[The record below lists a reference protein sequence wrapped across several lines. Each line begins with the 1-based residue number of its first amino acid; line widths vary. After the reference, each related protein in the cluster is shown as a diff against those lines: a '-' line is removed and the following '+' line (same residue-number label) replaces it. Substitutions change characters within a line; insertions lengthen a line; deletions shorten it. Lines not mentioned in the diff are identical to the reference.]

1 MGVRGRRKRDLSD
14 EPTLLK
20 DVQSIIDNAIEKG
33 YVKDYEVNIEKV
45 VENEGII
52 LEKDYEMES
61 SKSGSLSMDK
71 EQGKWVIRVNGKH
84 HIKRQRFTIAHE
96 FAHYCLHKDEKGSF
110 VDEEIYFRKD
120 HESSIEYNA
129 DVFASEI
136 LMPKS
141 LFERAIRVDGIKSI
155 KELSE
160 RFNVSTMAITIRAE
174 KLGFKTKSHEK

>member
-1 MGVRGRRKRDLSD
+1 MGVRGRRKREFPD

-33 YVKDYEVNIEKV
+33 FLKNYEVDIEQIV
-45 VENEGII
+45 RNEGII
-52 LEKDYEMES
+52 LEKDFEMES
-61 SKSGSLSMDK
+61 SKSGSLSKDK
-71 EQGKWVIRVNGKH
+71 KIGKWVIRVNGKH

-96 FAHYCLHKDEKGSF
+96 FAHYCLHKDEQGSF

-136 LMPKS
+136 LMPKT
-141 LFERAIRVDGIKSI
+141 LFEKAINEAKIKKI
-155 KELSE
+155 KELSDI
-160 RFNVSTMAITIRAE
+160 FNVSTMAITIRAE